1 MYEECVNAI
10 PIIQNEIPI
19 AFSQMDSFNSSNSAT
34 IYNSQLNS
42 SIQSSNTSR
51 LDFTMRPSGCFLHT
65 PTNEIYFNPEDG
77 APNYEDRQ
85 LCKSNCTYL
94 FLSWEKINA
103 YSNE

>member
-19 AFSQMDSFNSSNSAT
+19 AFSQMDSSNSSNSAT
-34 IYNSQLNS
+34 IYNSQSNS
-42 SIQSSNTSR
+42 SIQSSNTSGI
-51 LDFTMRPSGCFLHT
+51 DFTMRPSGCFLHT

-85 LCKSNCTYL
+85 LCKSNC
-94 FLSWEKINA
+94 A
-103 YSNE
+103 Y